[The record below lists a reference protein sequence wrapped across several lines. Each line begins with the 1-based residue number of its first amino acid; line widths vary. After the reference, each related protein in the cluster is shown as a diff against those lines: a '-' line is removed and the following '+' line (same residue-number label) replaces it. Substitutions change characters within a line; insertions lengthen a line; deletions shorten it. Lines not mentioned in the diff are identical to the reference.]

1 MYDPDSTT
9 FTQRIILCCL
19 VDLTGRDRTP
29 ADAAE
34 IRSTAREL
42 LENADGQPIGG
53 LSEADT
59 VRALSGLTEKGLL
72 DERRPEDRSPVGKGR
87 PKYALEAD
95 IERLREGLRDDD
107 DIGSILR

>member
-9 FTQRIILCCL
+9 FAQRIILCCL
-19 VDLTGRDRTP
+19 ADLAERDRTP
-29 ADAAE
+29 ADAAA

-42 LENADGQPIGG
+42 LESVDGQPIGG

-59 VRALSGLTEKGLL
+59 VRALSGLTQTGLL

-87 PKYALEAD
+87 PQYALDAD
-95 IERLREGLRDDD
+95 VGRLREALKDDE